1 MIQTG
6 MIHRGKILLAAGFVT
21 FNLLQRRK
29 RRMRERTSA
38 SGWYTVSQR
47 MSAIRTCWG

>member
-6 MIHRGKILLAAGFVT
+6 MIHRGEILLVAGFVT

-29 RRMRERTSA
+29 KNR
-38 SGWYTVSQR
+38 
-47 MSAIRTCWG
+47 